1 MENGYTRF
9 SYTGISRQPTYT
21 LCPHVNMRQKNGR
34 HERSYESEHLYDVPY
49 KERCKTPILI
59 LQTFPQVK
67 RFFYSAAPSNLC
79 TINNDLI
86 YHRGTDLLFAPQG
99 RSLIQ
104 DRMLNVLTSNQM
116 FTENKTLIRY

>member
-1 MENGYTRF
+1 MEDTKDHMKVSTFMTFLIRKD
-9 SYTGISRQPTYT
+9 S
-21 LCPHVNMRQKNGR
+21 
-34 HERSYESEHLYDVPY
+34 
-49 KERCKTPILI
+49 KTPILI

-104 DRMLNVLTSNQM
+104 EGCLM
-116 FTENKTLIRY
+116 F